1 MFVRFLFAM
10 SVLVL
15 TGCASAPVPM
25 GLGEEASS
33 GGGPSIEVP
42 EIAILPLQLQVSEE
56 MTAEIGAVRISNRN
70 RYVLL
75 TPSRSF
81 GGGGM
86 TISEH
91 WISEP
96 ADAAHIY
103 LGDLDGDGVREIL
116 IQETGMNRST
126 YRMLSGRLTGD
137 EHWPFF
143 WRSAMFGD
151 EVAQRVIPDMEFV
164 ITLRAEIDE

>member
-1 MFVRFLFAM
+1 MGM
-10 SVLVL
+10 S
-15 TGCASAPVPM
+15 AEVP
-25 GLGEEASS
+25 SS
-33 GGGPSIEVP
+33 GGPSIEVP

-81 GGGGM
+81 GGSRM
-86 TISEH
+86 TIREH

-116 IQETGMNRST
+116 IQETGMNNRST

-164 ITLRAEIDE
+164 ITLRAEIYE